1 MTCKKTHVCSTCY
14 NGGKRCCFCK
24 ECNANCSDFVEQKCS
39 KLEKPPYVCS
49 GCKNKQQCTLR
60 KYEYQPNLA
69 DQSYRETLSES
80 RKGLA
85 IDPLELERIDKVVS
99 PLIKNG
105 QSIHHVFMSNAD
117 ELMVSEKTAY
127 NYLNAGLFDADI
139 TQHFRCQ
146 TENFQGC
153 DLPLQKSKRQSD
165 LWEFFAFFP
174 ISCLMLLILTH
185 STPLKREF
193 PHTCKSESKFL
204 NFAVAFT
211 LTNLHLLLQVSKI

>member
-1 MTCKKTHVCSTCY
+1 MSTFEKEFWQKLLSVSTFEKTTSAKYSSCLLLKK
-14 NGGKRCCFCK
+14 
-24 ECNANCSDFVEQKCS
+24 
-39 KLEKPPYVCS
+39 
-49 GCKNKQQCTLR
+49 
-60 KYEYQPNLA
+60 
-69 DQSYRETLSES
+69 
-80 RKGLA
+80 
-85 IDPLELERIDKVVS
+85 
-99 PLIKNG
+99 LIKNKYF
-105 QSIHHVFMSNAD
+105 SCLLF
-117 ELMVSEKTAY
+117 LTAT
-127 NYLNAGLFDADI
+127 

-193 PHTCKSESKFL
+193 PHICKSESKFL

-211 LTNLHLLLQVSKI
+211 LTNLHLLLQVSKNKQISR

>member
-1 MTCKKTHVCSTCY
+1 MEIT
-14 NGGKRCCFCK
+14 
-24 ECNANCSDFVEQKCS
+24 
-39 KLEKPPYVCS
+39 P
-49 GCKNKQQCTLR
+49 
-60 KYEYQPNLA
+60 
-69 DQSYRETLSES
+69 LSETRVEKFFWLCSS
-80 RKGLA
+80 RTA
-85 IDPLELERIDKVVS
+85 
-99 PLIKNG
+99 N
-105 QSIHHVFMSNAD
+105 SISTKSSQMTLFCLRSCWRSNP
-117 ELMVSEKTAY
+117 
-127 NYLNAGLFDADI
+127 
-139 TQHFRCQ
+139 QHFRCQ

-211 LTNLHLLLQVSKI
+211 LTNLHLLLQVSKNKQISRWNSLAGGIPPSFRARGEYAGRKLHPDR

>member
-1 MTCKKTHVCSTCY
+1 MSLPTQGRYSLQARTMQGIESSCPLLKKQLP
-14 NGGKRCCFCK
+14 
-24 ECNANCSDFVEQKCS
+24 QK
-39 KLEKPPYVCS
+39 Y
-49 GCKNKQQCTLR
+49 
-60 KYEYQPNLA
+60 
-69 DQSYRETLSES
+69 
-80 RKGLA
+80 
-85 IDPLELERIDKVVS
+85 S
-99 PLIKNG
+99 PCLLLKKLIKNKYF
-105 QSIHHVFMSNAD
+105 SCLLF
-117 ELMVSEKTAY
+117 LTAT
-127 NYLNAGLFDADI
+127 

-193 PHTCKSESKFL
+193 PHICKSESKFL

-211 LTNLHLLLQVSKI
+211 LTNLHLLLQVSKNKQISR

>member
-1 MTCKKTHVCSTCY
+1 MSLPTQGRYSLQARTMQGIESSCPLLKKQLP
-14 NGGKRCCFCK
+14 
-24 ECNANCSDFVEQKCS
+24 QKYSSCLLL
-39 KLEKPPYVCS
+39 KK
-49 GCKNKQQCTLR
+49 
-60 KYEYQPNLA
+60 
-69 DQSYRETLSES
+69 
-80 RKGLA
+80 
-85 IDPLELERIDKVVS
+85 
-99 PLIKNG
+99 LIKNKYF
-105 QSIHHVFMSNAD
+105 SCLLF
-117 ELMVSEKTAY
+117 LTAT
-127 NYLNAGLFDADI
+127 

-193 PHTCKSESKFL
+193 PHICKSESKFL

-211 LTNLHLLLQVSKI
+211 LTNLHLLLQVSKNKQISR

>member
-1 MTCKKTHVCSTCY
+1 MQARTMQGIESSCPLLKKQLP
-14 NGGKRCCFCK
+14 
-24 ECNANCSDFVEQKCS
+24 QKYSSCLLL
-39 KLEKPPYVCS
+39 KK
-49 GCKNKQQCTLR
+49 
-60 KYEYQPNLA
+60 
-69 DQSYRETLSES
+69 
-80 RKGLA
+80 
-85 IDPLELERIDKVVS
+85 
-99 PLIKNG
+99 LIKNKYF
-105 QSIHHVFMSNAD
+105 SCLLF
-117 ELMVSEKTAY
+117 LTAT
-127 NYLNAGLFDADI
+127 

-193 PHTCKSESKFL
+193 PHICKSESKFL

-211 LTNLHLLLQVSKI
+211 LTNLHLLLQVSKNKQISR

>member
-1 MTCKKTHVCSTCY
+1 
-14 NGGKRCCFCK
+14 
-24 ECNANCSDFVEQKCS
+24 
-39 KLEKPPYVCS
+39 
-49 GCKNKQQCTLR
+49 
-60 KYEYQPNLA
+60 
-69 DQSYRETLSES
+69 
-80 RKGLA
+80 
-85 IDPLELERIDKVVS
+85 
-99 PLIKNG
+99 
-105 QSIHHVFMSNAD
+105 MSNAD
-117 ELMVSEKTAY
+117 ELMVSEKTAH

-193 PHTCKSESKFL
+193 PHTCKSEPKFL

-211 LTNLHLLLQVSKI
+211 LTNLHLLLQVSKNKQISR

>member
-1 MTCKKTHVCSTCY
+1 MFQWKSLRYWKAGPANWLASPTFSVQILLRFPSQFFQSHGESASPPNGLSPQFSARFGSCY
-14 NGGKRCCFCK
+14 
-24 ECNANCSDFVEQKCS
+24 
-39 KLEKPPYVCS
+39 
-49 GCKNKQQCTLR
+49 
-60 KYEYQPNLA
+60 
-69 DQSYRETLSES
+69 
-80 RKGLA
+80 
-85 IDPLELERIDKVVS
+85 
-99 PLIKNG
+99 
-105 QSIHHVFMSNAD
+105 VFMSNAD
-117 ELMVSEKTAY
+117 ELMVSEKTAH

-211 LTNLHLLLQVSKI
+211 LTNLHLLLQVSKNKQISR

>member
-1 MTCKKTHVCSTCY
+1 MSTFGFMPLPTQGRYPLQARTMQGIESSCPLLKK
-14 NGGKRCCFCK
+14 NFGKNYC
-24 ECNANCSDFVEQKCS
+24 
-39 KLEKPPYVCS
+39 
-49 GCKNKQQCTLR
+49 QC
-60 KYEYQPNLA
+60 
-69 DQSYRETLSES
+69 
-80 RKGLA
+80 
-85 IDPLELERIDKVVS
+85 PLLKK
-99 PLIKNG
+99 LIKNKYF
-105 QSIHHVFMSNAD
+105 SCLLF
-117 ELMVSEKTAY
+117 LTAT
-127 NYLNAGLFDADI
+127 

-193 PHTCKSESKFL
+193 PHICKSESKFL

-211 LTNLHLLLQVSKI
+211 SYKLAFTFASEQKQANFSMKFTCRRYSPQFSGQR

>member
-1 MTCKKTHVCSTCY
+1 
-14 NGGKRCCFCK
+14 
-24 ECNANCSDFVEQKCS
+24 
-39 KLEKPPYVCS
+39 
-49 GCKNKQQCTLR
+49 
-60 KYEYQPNLA
+60 
-69 DQSYRETLSES
+69 
-80 RKGLA
+80 
-85 IDPLELERIDKVVS
+85 
-99 PLIKNG
+99 
-105 QSIHHVFMSNAD
+105 
-117 ELMVSEKTAY
+117 MVSEKTAY

-185 STPLKREF
+185 STPLKKEF
-193 PHTCKSESKFL
+193 PHICKSESKFL

-211 LTNLHLLLQVSKI
+211 LTNLHLLSQTARSVVKQTGCFVGRSRTAVSGGRCVLSPPDCFVA

>member
-1 MTCKKTHVCSTCY
+1 MSTFGFMSLPTQGRYPLQARTMQGIESSCPLLKK
-14 NGGKRCCFCK
+14 NFGKNYC
-24 ECNANCSDFVEQKCS
+24 
-39 KLEKPPYVCS
+39 
-49 GCKNKQQCTLR
+49 QC
-60 KYEYQPNLA
+60 
-69 DQSYRETLSES
+69 
-80 RKGLA
+80 
-85 IDPLELERIDKVVS
+85 PLLKK
-99 PLIKNG
+99 LIKNKYF
-105 QSIHHVFMSNAD
+105 SCLLF
-117 ELMVSEKTAY
+117 LTAT
-127 NYLNAGLFDADI
+127 

-193 PHTCKSESKFL
+193 PHICKSESKFL

-211 LTNLHLLLQVSKI
+211 LTNLHLLLQVSKNKQISR

>member
-1 MTCKKTHVCSTCY
+1 MSTFGFMSLPTLDRYSLQARTMQGIESSCPLLKK
-14 NGGKRCCFCK
+14 
-24 ECNANCSDFVEQKCS
+24 
-39 KLEKPPYVCS
+39 
-49 GCKNKQQCTLR
+49 
-60 KYEYQPNLA
+60 
-69 DQSYRETLSES
+69 
-80 RKGLA
+80 
-85 IDPLELERIDKVVS
+85 
-99 PLIKNG
+99 LIKNKYF
-105 QSIHHVFMSNAD
+105 SCLLF
-117 ELMVSEKTAY
+117 LTAT
-127 NYLNAGLFDADI
+127 

-193 PHTCKSESKFL
+193 PHICKSESKFL

-211 LTNLHLLLQVSKI
+211 LTNLHLLLQVSKNKQISR

>member
-1 MTCKKTHVCSTCY
+1 MSTFGFMSLPTQGRYSLQARTMQGIESSCPLLKKQLP
-14 NGGKRCCFCK
+14 
-24 ECNANCSDFVEQKCS
+24 QKYSSCLLL
-39 KLEKPPYVCS
+39 KK
-49 GCKNKQQCTLR
+49 
-60 KYEYQPNLA
+60 
-69 DQSYRETLSES
+69 
-80 RKGLA
+80 
-85 IDPLELERIDKVVS
+85 
-99 PLIKNG
+99 LIKNKYF
-105 QSIHHVFMSNAD
+105 SCLLF
-117 ELMVSEKTAY
+117 LTAT
-127 NYLNAGLFDADI
+127 

-193 PHTCKSESKFL
+193 PHICKSESKFL

-211 LTNLHLLLQVSKI
+211 LTNLHLLLQVSKNKQISR